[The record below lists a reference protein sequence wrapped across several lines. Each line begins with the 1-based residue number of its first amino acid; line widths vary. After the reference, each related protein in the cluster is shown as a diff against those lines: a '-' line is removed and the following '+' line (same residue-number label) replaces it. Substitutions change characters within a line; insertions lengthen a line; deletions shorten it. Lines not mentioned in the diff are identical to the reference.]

1 MRKILIILS
10 LTLSVNISA
19 QDILSL
25 KERAEF
31 INGLQQDRFNN
42 LLPSLMKKLAL
53 ICGFLLLENIM
64 KIQ

>member
-31 INGLQQDRFNN
+31 INGLQQDRFN
-42 LLPSLMKKLAL
+42 
-53 ICGFLLLENIM
+53 
-64 KIQ
+64 